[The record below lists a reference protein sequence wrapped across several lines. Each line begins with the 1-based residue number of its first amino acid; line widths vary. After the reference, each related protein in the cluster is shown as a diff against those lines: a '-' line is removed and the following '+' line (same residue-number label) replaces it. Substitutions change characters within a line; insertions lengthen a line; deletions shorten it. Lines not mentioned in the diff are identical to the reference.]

1 MKKQKESGYMSEYI
15 EDVSRYDDEEDEE
28 VVEKIVKNIGIEIRN
43 RD

>member
-1 MKKQKESGYMSEYI
+1 MKNQKESGYMSEYI